1 MAVFKFSFLLQELVV
16 FLTLHRYTFAE
27 SSCFPPVGIG
37 GIALGRRTLGAE
49 VLIFAA
55 RTNIDI
61 TLHWL
66 ALVSL
71 VALELILIYLCIGF
85 IGWHW
90 WHCIGQED
98 IGSGRPKDAQPCS
111 NEHFCTTQSSGKP
124 ESGKTINTRCYLSWR
139 GGNTPFLPYPLFFLY
154 TVVCEVIR

>member
-1 MAVFKFSFLLQELVV
+1 MAVFKFSLLLQELVV

-71 VALELILIYLCIGF
+71 VGIGGIALGRRTLGAADQKTLSPAPMNTF
-85 IGWHW
+85 APHN
-90 WHCIGQED
+90 HQE
-98 IGSGRPKDAQPCS
+98 
-111 NEHFCTTQSSGKP
+111 N
-124 ESGKTINTRCYLSWR
+124 LSQ
-139 GGNTPFLPYPLFFLY
+139 
-154 TVVCEVIR
+154 EKQ